1 MLNYYRVLGLA
12 PGAPHSEI
20 KQKFRELALI
30 YHPDRVTPDR
40 KPIAEKRFKEIS
52 EAYTALIA
60 QPERIEPIR
69 YPYQQRQG
77 AADWVHFN
85 FDSVSNSRGFSYSSM
100 EEMLRALKREFGEL

>member
-30 YHPDRVTPDR
+30 YHPDRVTPEH
-40 KPIAEKRFKEIS
+40 KPAAEKRFKEIS

-60 QPERIEPIR
+60 QPERSEPIK
-69 YPYQQRQG
+69 YPYQQRQE
-77 AADWVHFN
+77 DWV
-85 FDSVSNSRGFSYSSM
+85 SSYRGFSYSSM